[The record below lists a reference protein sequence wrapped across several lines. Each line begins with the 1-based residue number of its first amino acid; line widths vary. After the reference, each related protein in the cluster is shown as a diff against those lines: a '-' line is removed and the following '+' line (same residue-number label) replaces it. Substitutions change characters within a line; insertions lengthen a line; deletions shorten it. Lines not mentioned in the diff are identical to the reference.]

1 MFPEH
6 LTFQVAPFVN
16 DAFSVFR
23 NAVGPALEEAA
34 LVPLRILVGVEW
46 LLREQLPWWSVLILA
61 GLAAWALTRR
71 IMLALATAAGLF
83 LIGVVGLWDNAMQ
96 TLAIMTVAILACAV
110 LGLPVGIAMSQSRRV
125 RAVMLPILD
134 VMQTLPVFVYL
145 IPVIMLLGIGKV
157 PAILATVIY
166 AVVPLVRLTDL
177 GIRLVD
183 RETVEAAAS
192 FGASRGQT
200 LLKVQI
206 PLALPAILQGLNQTI
221 MMALSMVVIASMIG
235 ARGLGEEVLLG
246 IQRLDIGQGL
256 IAGLAVVLLAILLD
270 RVSQAGGAR
279 LKSMRA
285 PLR

>member
-1 MFPEH
+1 MFPEN
-6 LTFQVAPFVN
+6 LTVEIGPFLN
-16 DAFSVFR
+16 DAFRAFR
-23 NAVGPALEEAA
+23 DAVGPALEDAT
-34 LVPLRILVGVEW
+34 LIPLRILVAVET
-46 LLREQLPWWSVLILA
+46 LLRAQLPWWAVLVLVGGA
-61 GLAAWALTRR
+61 TWALTRR
-71 IMLALATAAGLF
+71 IALALAAAAGLF
-83 LIGVVGLWDNAMQ
+83 AIGVVGLWDNAMQ
-96 TLAIMTVAILACAV
+96 TLAIMTVAILICV
-110 LGLPVGIAMSQSRRV
+110 LLALPLGIAMSQSRGV

-192 FGASRGQT
+192 FGASRRQA
-200 LLKVQI
+200 LFKVQI
-206 PLALPAILQGLNQTI
+206 PLAMPTILQGLNQTI

-256 IAGLAVVLLAILLD
+256 LAGAAVVVLAIVLD

-279 LKSMRA
+279 LRTA
-285 PLR
+285 PAPSR

>member
-1 MFPEH
+1 MFPES
-6 LTFQVAPFVN
+6 LTVAIGPFLN
-16 DAFSVFR
+16 DAFRVFR
-23 NAVGPALEEAA
+23 DAVGPALEDAA
-34 LVPLRILVGVEW
+34 LVPLRILVAVEA
-46 LLREQLPWWSVLILA
+46 LLRDQLPWWAVLILA
-61 GLAAWALTRR
+61 GAAAFALTRK
-71 IMLALATAAGLF
+71 IWLAAAAMAGLF
-83 LIGVVGLWDNAMQ
+83 AIGAVGLWDNAMQ
-96 TLAIMTVAILACAV
+96 TLAIMTVAILLC
-110 LGLPVGIAMSQSRRV
+110 LLIGLPLGIAMAQSRRL
-125 RAVMLPILD
+125 RAIMLPILD

-183 RETVEAAAS
+183 GETVEAAES
-192 FGASRGQT
+192 FGASRMQK

-256 IAGLAVVLLAILLD
+256 LAGLAVVVLAIVLD

-279 LKSMRA
+279 LRAMRA
-285 PLR
+285 PAR

>member
-1 MFPEH
+1 MFPES
-6 LTFQVAPFVN
+6 LTVEIGPFIN
-16 DAFSVFR
+16 DAFRVFR
-23 NAVGPALEEAA
+23 DAVGPALEEAA
-34 LVPLRILVGVEW
+34 LVPLRILVAVEG
-46 LLREQLPWWSVLILA
+46 LLRDQLPWWAVLVLA
-61 GLAAWALTRR
+61 GAAAWALTRR
-71 IMLALATAAGLF
+71 IPLALAAAAGLF
-83 LIGVVGLWDNAMQ
+83 AIGVVGLWDNAMQ
-96 TLAIMTVAILACAV
+96 TLAIMTVAILLCVAF
-110 LGLPVGIAMSQSRRV
+110 GLPLGIAMSQSRRV
-125 RAVMLPILD
+125 RAAMLPILD

-157 PAILATVIY
+157 PAMLATVIY

-183 RETVEAAAS
+183 RETVEAASS
-192 FGASRGQT
+192 FGASRGQA
-200 LLKVQI
+200 LVKVQL

-256 IAGLAVVLLAILLD
+256 LAGLAVVVLAIVLD

-279 LKSMRA
+279 LRA
-285 PLR
+285 MPATVR

>member
-1 MFPEH
+1 MFPEN
-6 LTFQVAPFVN
+6 LTVEIAPFLN
-16 DAFSVFR
+16 DAFRVFR
-23 NAVGPALEEAA
+23 DAVGPALEDAA
-34 LVPLRILVGVEW
+34 LVPLRVLVAVET
-46 LLREQLPWWSVLILA
+46 LLRAQLPWWAVLVLA
-61 GLAAWALTRR
+61 GAATWALTRR
-71 IMLALATAAGLF
+71 ISLALAAMAGLF
-83 LIGVVGLWDNAMQ
+83 AIGVIGLWDNAMQ
-96 TLAIMTVAILACAV
+96 TLAIMTVAILLCLV
-110 LGLPVGIAMSQSRRV
+110 IGLPLGIAMSQSRRV

-177 GIRLVD
+177 GLRLVD
-183 RETVEAAAS
+183 RETMEAAAS
-192 FGASRGQT
+192 FGASRGQA
-200 LLKVQI
+200 LVKVQF
-206 PLALPAILQGLNQTI
+206 PLALPTILQGLNQTI

-256 IAGLAVVLLAILLD
+256 LAGLAVVVLAIVLD

-279 LKSMRA
+279 LRTMPA
-285 PLR
+285 PAR